1 MATACFTALS
11 EIGSQTDDG
20 HLAAVCFAELQRRL
34 DSVFIEQTDT
44 RVDVG
49 GGMTLFR
56 SGSILNVSAGASQS
70 GTCLMQTIR
79 FSGTPLPPSRP
90 QHPIASLAPD
100 QRLST
105 SSAAVFA
112 IYIRHFAGKT

>member
-1 MATACFTALS
+1 MVTLPPCFSRSCRAASMACSSNRL
-11 EIGSQTDDG
+11 IRGSM
-20 HLAAVCFAELQRRL
+20 L
-34 DSVFIEQTDT
+34 
-44 RVDVG
+44 G

-79 FSGTPLPPSRP
+79 FSGTPLSPSRLR
-90 QHPIASLAPD
+90 HRIASLAPN

-105 SSAAVFA
+105 SSRYGVCGLHPLL
-112 IYIRHFAGKT
+112 RRKDLAGEAYLIV